1 MKKILFAVF
10 SLVALTVT
18 SCSNGSVA
26 ADKDV
31 KDSTSVDSA
40 VVVDSVAVADS
51 VSTDSTVVSE

>member
-10 SLVALTVT
+10 SFVAITVA

-31 KDSTSVDSA
+31 KDSTAVDSV
-40 VVVDSVAVADS
+40 VVVDSVAVADTI
-51 VSTDSTVVSE
+51 STDSTVMSE

>member
-10 SLVALTVT
+10 SFVAITLA
-18 SCSNGSVA
+18 SCGNGSVA

-31 KDSTSVDSA
+31 KDSTAVDSV

-51 VSTDSTVVSE
+51 ASTDSTVVSE

>member
-10 SLVALTVT
+10 SFVAITFA
-18 SCSNGSVA
+18 SCGN

-31 KDSTSVDSA
+31 KDSTAVDSV

>member
-10 SLVALTVT
+10 SLVALTVA
-18 SCSNGSVA
+18 SCGNGSVA

-31 KDSTSVDSA
+31 KDSTA
-40 VVVDSVAVADS
+40 VDSVAVADS